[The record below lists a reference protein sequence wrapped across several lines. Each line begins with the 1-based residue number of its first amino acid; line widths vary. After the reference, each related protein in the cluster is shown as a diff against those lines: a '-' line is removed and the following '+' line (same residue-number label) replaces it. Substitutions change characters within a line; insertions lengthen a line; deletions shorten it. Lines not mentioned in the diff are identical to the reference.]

1 MGLSLMVGRSG
12 WTSASPNVH
21 TRQRL
26 ACTWADPL
34 MPAMDSGEIAEGRGE
49 MAVDEAGAEEGEG
62 ISGETSGADLPV
74 IMTNVAPHRA
84 TMMTA
89 DLPQGIM
96 MTVMLLLLIGML
108 TATALHPLVIMMIV
122 DHLQDIMMIAMAAV
136 AAAEEEADIT
146 MRGRT
151 TEGAERTAMVV
162 EGLIGTTASGT
173 PTGMMDM
180 VAQAMEREGRAPP
193 VRSTGKPG
201 HGGITEAEAGVMRGR
216 QDLHCLQDQPCLQD
230 TERGTSKNAFPRN
243 KMNHKNDEDQH
254 TFAHKCVGRLS
265 RYICEIIGRTLS
277 ERFFI
282 NYAFLHSKFQ

>member
-62 ISGETSGADLPV
+62 TSGETSGADLPV

-151 TEGAERTAMVV
+151 TEGAERTATVV
-162 EGLIGTTASGT
+162 EGLIGTTA
-173 PTGMMDM
+173 
-180 VAQAMEREGRAPP
+180 
-193 VRSTGKPG
+193 
-201 HGGITEAEAGVMRGR
+201 
-216 QDLHCLQDQPCLQD
+216 
-230 TERGTSKNAFPRN
+230 
-243 KMNHKNDEDQH
+243 
-254 TFAHKCVGRLS
+254 
-265 RYICEIIGRTLS
+265 
-277 ERFFI
+277 
-282 NYAFLHSKFQ
+282 

>member
-1 MGLSLMVGRSG
+1 
-12 WTSASPNVH
+12 
-21 TRQRL
+21 
-26 ACTWADPL
+26 
-34 MPAMDSGEIAEGRGE
+34 MDSGEIAEGRGE

-122 DHLQDIMMIAMAAV
+122 DHLQDIMMIAMAA

-201 HGGITEAEAGVMRGR
+201 TNF
-216 QDLHCLQDQPCLQD
+216 
-230 TERGTSKNAFPRN
+230 SW
-243 KMNHKNDEDQH
+243 
-254 TFAHKCVGRLS
+254 FAIFQMILS
-265 RYICEIIGRTLS
+265 
-277 ERFFI
+277 F
-282 NYAFLHSKFQ
+282 

>member
-12 WTSASPNVH
+12 WTSASPSVH

-34 MPAMDSGEIAEGRGE
+34 MPAMDSGEIAEGRAGV
-49 MAVDEAGAEEGEG
+49 MAADEAGAEEGEG
-62 ISGETSGADLPV
+62 TSGETSGADLPV

-201 HGGITEAEAGVMRGR
+201 TNF
-216 QDLHCLQDQPCLQD
+216 
-230 TERGTSKNAFPRN
+230 SW
-243 KMNHKNDEDQH
+243 
-254 TFAHKCVGRLS
+254 FAIFQMILS
-265 RYICEIIGRTLS
+265 
-277 ERFFI
+277 F
-282 NYAFLHSKFQ
+282 